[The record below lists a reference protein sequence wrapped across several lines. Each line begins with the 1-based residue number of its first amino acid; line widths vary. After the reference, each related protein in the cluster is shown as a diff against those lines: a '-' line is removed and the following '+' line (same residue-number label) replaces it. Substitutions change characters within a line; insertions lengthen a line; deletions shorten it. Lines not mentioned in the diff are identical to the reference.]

1 MIAKCF
7 FQKRQFS
14 TVLFKTLES
23 GSPLDG
29 RYSKNVDELRD
40 IYSPK
45 GSAHLKETIEDKCKL
60 KLSPVLFST
69 ILLELAYQAKFKDKL
84 NQILEKSFV
93 DLLNSCTL
101 SKKLIHPVVNGVTS
115 SSYVLL
121 SEELFKYKK
130 RLDIGYNDINSL
142 FVQKNL
148 NYPVFRSDEITVFVK
163 QKGLL
168 TEDQLRDDL
177 AKKFNLVLYQN
188 RILISLCIDLW
199 GYTSQGYFK
208 LKIKQGEIG
217 SSTMPHKVNPIDFE
231 NSEGN
236 LGLCNSYLS
245 FFVNTLTQSRFQ
257 GDSSYQVVYE
267 NIGSSLGYSLIS
279 YASLSK
285 GLSKLEVNDS

>member
-1 MIAKCF
+1 MISKCL
-7 FQKRQFS
+7 FQRKHFT
-14 TVLFKTLES
+14 TVIFKTLES

-60 KLSPVLFST
+60 KLSPVMFST
-69 ILLELAYQAKFKDKL
+69 LLLELAYQAKFKDKM

-93 DLLNSCTL
+93 ELLNSCTL
-101 SKKLIHPVVNGVTS
+101 SKKLVHPVFNGVTS
-115 SSYVLL
+115 NSYVLL
-121 SEELFKYKK
+121 SEELFKYKR
-130 RLDIGYNDINSL
+130 RLDIGYNEINSL

-148 NYPVFRSDEITVFVK
+148 NFPTFKGDEIILYIK

-168 TEDQLRDDL
+168 TDDQLRDDL
-177 AKKFNLVLYQN
+177 SKKFNHILQENKILV
-188 RILISLCIDLW
+188 SLCIDLW

-231 NSEGN
+231 NAEGN
-236 LGLCNSYLS
+236 LGVCNSYLS
-245 FFVNTLTQSRFQ
+245 FFVNTLTQTRFQ
-257 GDSSYQVVYE
+257 GDSTYQVVYE
-267 NIGSSLGYSLIS
+267 NIGSALGYSFIS

-285 GLSKLEVNDS
+285 GLSKLEVNDN